1 MKTQN
6 AFKRLILPGL
16 IFQSA
21 MIGGGYATGRELVE
35 FFLILGPVNSVIA
48 MIISTL
54 SISLVTS
61 TAFEFARNFSLFDY
75 KSFFKK
81 LLGPGWFVFEIAYI
95 ALILLVLSVLGAA
108 AGEMV
113 NSNFAIA
120 EFWGIFILM
129 STIAL
134 FVFLGSSI
142 IEKFLAYWSILL
154 YIAYALLIVWTIIAF
169 GSEISGNFSKDTTPI
184 EPFIVF
190 KQGWTYAG
198 YNLVIL
204 TTVLFA
210 VRHMSTRR
218 DAVIS
223 GVLCGPIA
231 MIPGFL
237 LLVAMIPHYPAI
249 VEEVLPITYLLD
261 RLNSGWF
268 ILFLQLVIFCTF
280 IETGT
285 AMLHSIN
292 ERVAESY
299 IERKKTMPQM
309 MRPVI
314 STIVLFVAIV
324 LANKFG
330 VIDLIGSGYSYS
342 TYLFLAI
349 LVIPL
354 LTRGIYLITRNKK
367 TANIEKTQ

>member
-1 MKTQN
+1 MKTEN
-6 AFKRLILPGL
+6 AFQRLILPGL

-48 MIISTL
+48 MTVATI

-61 TAFEFARNFSLFDY
+61 IAFEFARSFALYDY
-75 KSFFKK
+75 KTFFKK
-81 LLGPGWFVFEIAYI
+81 LLGPSWFVFEIAYI

-113 NSNFAIA
+113 KSNFGIA
-120 EFWGIFILM
+120 EYWGIFTLM
-129 STIAL
+129 ASVAV
-134 FVFLGSSI
+134 FVFLGSTI

-154 YIAYALLIVWTIIAF
+154 YLAYALLIVWTIFLF
-169 GSEISGNFSKDTTPI
+169 GSDISHNFTTDQTPI
-184 EPFIVF
+184 KPFVIF

-210 VRHMSTRR
+210 VRHMSTKK
-218 DAVIS
+218 DALIS
-223 GVLCGPIA
+223 GVLCGPLS

-237 LLVAMIPHYPAI
+237 LLVAMIPHYPEI
-249 VEEVLPITYLLD
+249 IDEVLPITYLLD
-261 RLNSGWF
+261 RLNSSWF
-268 ILFLQLVIFCTF
+268 IIFLQIVIFGTF

-299 IERKKTMPQM
+299 LEHKKSMPQF

-314 STIVLFVAIV
+314 SSIVLFVAIV

-330 VIDLIGSGYSYS
+330 VIDLIGRGYSYS

-349 LVIPL
+349 LVVPL
-354 LTRGIYLITRNKK
+354 LTRGIYLILKNS
-367 TANIEKTQ
+367 TQQFD